1 MQLIKYTCVAL
12 AIALTSTNVLA
23 ATEKSKTEQLKDIM
37 PTGVNV
43 AHQVMQIKQDT
54 CKPANGAVISADM
67 SEDTLFETV
76 KSDPAFSYLLALNSI
91 LDNENEFKKVMN
103 VAKQTVDCNDSQK
116 WVTNMYSYFKSHPGF
131 LEDPY
136 QKRFLKLEAAIDKD
150 EKNTNKQPMSE
161 VELLVTMR
169 TSTQ

>member
-1 MQLIKYTCVAL
+1 MQLIKYSYVAL
-12 AIALTSTNVLA
+12 AIALSSSNVLA
-23 ATEKSKTEQLKDIM
+23 VTEKSKTEQLKEIM

-43 AHQVMQIKQDT
+43 AQQVMQIKHDT
-54 CKPANGAVISADM
+54 CKSTKGAAISADM
-67 SEDTLFETV
+67 SEGTLFETV

-91 LDNENEFKKVMN
+91 LDNENEFKKVMV

-116 WVTNMYSYFKSHPGF
+116 WVKNMYSYFKSHPGF

-150 EKNTNKQPMSE
+150 EKSSNK
-161 VELLVTMR
+161 
-169 TSTQ
+169 